1 MTTTAYQVEG
11 MTCAHCVTAVRTE
24 LGALDGVSEVTVVL
38 NAGGTS
44 SVTVT
49 SQSPVPQEDV
59 IAALDEAG
67 DYHVSTPTP
76 EHSQQVPEHP

>member
-1 MTTTAYQVEG
+1 MITTAYKVEG

-49 SQSPVPQEDV
+49 SRSPVPQDDV
-59 IAALDEAG
+59 VAALDEAG
-67 DYHVSTPTP
+67 DYHLVGA
-76 EHSQQVPEHP
+76 EA

>member
-67 DYHVSTPTP
+67 DYHVVDA
-76 EHSQQVPEHP
+76 HA

>member
-1 MTTTAYQVEG
+1 MITTAYQVEG

-24 LGALDGVSEVTVVL
+24 LGALDGISEVTVVL

-49 SQSPVPQEDV
+49 SHSPVPQDDV

-67 DYHVSTPTP
+67 DYHLVGA
-76 EHSQQVPEHP
+76 HA